1 MTTLATLEIP
11 PRFCGPSGTANGGYA
26 CGLLASF
33 AEEGV
38 TVRLIEPIPLDT
50 ELTVVARG
58 EHVEL
63 EHGGRVIAQARPGS
77 LGALAPPA
85 PPTPEKAREAST
97 RYAGYFLNHPA
108 PECFVCG
115 PSRYAGDALC
125 VYAGPLDA
133 RDEHSAVA
141 ATWEPDPS
149 LDDGSGRVATP
160 FVWAALDCP
169 GFAAIAPDFRPML
182 LGELTA
188 RIDRPVAIGETTV
201 VVGWP
206 LGSEGRKHEAGT
218 AIFTARGEL
227 AAIARAI
234 WIEPKPASA

>member
-1 MTTLATLEIP
+1 MTTLATLHIP
-11 PRFCGPSGTANGGYA
+11 PRFCGPSGTANGGYT

-33 AEEGV
+33 AREGV
-38 TVRLIEPIPLDT
+38 TVRLMEPIPLDT
-50 ELTVVARG
+50 ELAVVARG

-63 EHGGRVIAQARPGS
+63 EQGGRAIAQARPGS
-77 LGALAPPA
+77 VGPLAPPA
-85 PPTPEKAREAST
+85 PPSHEKAREAST
-97 RYAGYFLNHPA
+97 RYAGYFLTHPA

-115 PSRYAGDALC
+115 PSRDTGDALC
-125 VYAGPLDA
+125 VYAGPLEA
-133 RDEHSAVA
+133 QDERSPVA
-141 ATWEPDPS
+141 ATWQPDPS

-169 GFAAIAPDFRPML
+169 GFAAIAPDMRPML

-188 RIDRPVAIGETTV
+188 RIDRPVTVGEAAV

-206 LGSEGRKHEAGT
+206 LGSSGRKHEAGT
-218 AIFTARGEL
+218 AVFNERGEL

-234 WIEPKPASA
+234 WIEPKPASI